1 MPNTHLLNRLTTER
15 RTLLAAAREAAD
27 RVHTNAMQ
35 VLLAHAANAGVTD
48 LILLVDEDT
57 AEESLRLC
65 HVTIDGTSYTRHTL
79 PEHARPL
86 IEAASELPAFTQ
98 HSFTDYLI
106 DLEEEQGSL
115 DYVPMRVDLARAF
128 ADHGITA

>member
-1 MPNTHLLNRLTTER
+1 MRTPPRSPCACVTSPSTAPPTPGTPCPN
-15 RTLLAAAREAAD
+15 
-27 RVHTNAMQ
+27 
-35 VLLAHAANAGVTD
+35 
-48 LILLVDEDT
+48 
-57 AEESLRLC
+57 
-65 HVTIDGTSYTRHTL
+65 
-79 PEHARPL
+79 ARPL